1 MMKNINVLGLPGL
14 TLLATV
20 PAYQS
25 AVAERVW
32 NGISSL
38 DITINSGVNNA
49 RAIQRDRVIFLDQEY
64 AKAYV
69 VEYVQE
75 VGDKGSETLKIKAT
89 ALEGLLAD
97 YITIP
102 PAGTAYDA
110 RTGTRE
116 AVARA
121 WVNANVIAPA
131 DMTRATYPIILG
143 GYGALGEV
151 ITDQSRYA
159 VLTDELERV
168 LAPEDL
174 GYRLRVDLSAH
185 VLVFEVTAG
194 IDRTEG
200 AAPDNRT
207 VIRRDD
213 DAVDF
218 SAGVSYNVFAGPQG
232 LRLTEV

>member
-1 MMKNINVLGLPGL
+1 MMKNINVLSLPDL
-14 TLLATV
+14 TLFATI

-25 AVAERVW
+25 VVAERVW
-32 NGISSL
+32 NGLSSL
-38 DITINSGVNNA
+38 DITINSGINNA
-49 RAIQRDRVIFLDQEY
+49 RAIARDRIIFMDGEY
-64 AKAYV
+64 AKAYI

-75 VGDKGSETLKIKAT
+75 TGEKGSETLKIKAT

-102 PAGTAYDA
+102 VAGTAYDA

-121 WVNANVIAPA
+121 WVNANVISPV
-131 DMTRATYPIILG
+131 DNTRKMYPIILG
-143 GYGALGEV
+143 EYNGLGEV

-168 LAPEDL
+168 LAPDDL
-174 GYRLRVDLSAH
+174 GYRLRVDLSAK
-185 VLVFEVTAG
+185 VLVFEITAG
-194 IDRTEG
+194 INRTEG

-218 SAGVSYNVFAGPQG
+218 SSGVSYNVFAGPQG
-232 LRLTEV
+232 LRLAEV